1 VSARADV
8 AVIGLG
14 AMGSAAL
21 LTLARRGVT
30 ALGLDQF
37 RPPHAFGSTHGRSRV
52 IREAYYESPAYV
64 PLVRRAAELW
74 EALERDGGRPLLR
87 RTGGLMLGPPGCQL
101 VNGSRESAQA
111 HGVPFELIEA
121 AELRR
126 RFPVFRAEGATVGLL
141 EQRAGFLDPE
151 ACVETALRLAV
162 QAGATLRLDTPVGG
176 WRRSR
181 DGLILS
187 TPAGPV
193 ECGAA
198 ILAAGAWAAPRLA
211 GAGIPLTV
219 ERQVMFWFQ
228 PREHPERFGPDRMPI
243 FIWEWTPGRLFYGIP
258 DHGAGIKVARH
269 HEGVPVDPEGARMPV
284 GEEEIAGM
292 RATLRTTMPDAE
304 GALRDAVT
312 CLYTN
317 TPDQHFVLGVHPEE
331 PRLIIAS
338 PCSGHGF
345 KFATAIGEIVADL
358 ATVGSSRFDLTP
370 FRPDR
375 FSVE

>member
-1 VSARADV
+1 MSARADI

-21 LTLARRGVT
+21 LALARRGIPTV
-30 ALGLDQF
+30 GLEQF
-37 RPPHAFGSTHGRSRV
+37 RPPHPLGSTHGRSRV

-74 EALERDGGRPLLR
+74 EALERDSGQSLLR
-87 RTGGLMLGPPGCQL
+87 RTGGLMLGPIGGPL
-101 VNGSRESAQA
+101 VSGSHESARA
-111 HGVPFELIEA
+111 HEVPFEVLEA
-121 AELRR
+121 AEIRS
-126 RFPVFRAEGATVGLL
+126 RFPVFLAPAGTIGIL

-151 ACVETALRLAV
+151 ACIECALRLAV
-162 QAGATLRLDTPVGG
+162 QAGAEVRLETPVTA

-181 DGLILS
+181 DGLVLT
-187 TPAGPV
+187 TPSGMV

-198 ILAAGAWAAPRLA
+198 ILAAGPWAASRLQ
-211 GAGIPLTV
+211 GAGIPLAV

-228 PREHPERFGPDRMPI
+228 PRRHPERFGPDQMPV
-243 FIWEWTPGRLFYGIP
+243 FIWEWAPGRLFYGIP
-258 DHGAGIKVARH
+258 DHGEGIKVAKH
-269 HEGVPVDPEGARMPV
+269 HEGEAVTPEGVMRTV
-284 GEEEIAGM
+284 NEEEVAEI
-292 RATLRTTMPDAE
+292 RAILRETMPDAE

-317 TPDQHFVLGVHPEE
+317 TPDQHFVLGFHPDE
-331 PRLIIAS
+331 PRLIVAS

-345 KFATAIGEIVADL
+345 KFASVIGEIVADL
-358 ATVGSSRFDLTP
+358 ATVGTSRFDLAP

-375 FSVE
+375 FR